1 MYPDIVFE
9 LKDDYGVGWDIYSDL
24 YGKAYDHKVASGGHA
39 KDAVFLI
46 RNVNREVMKQDM
58 NVVDVAPT
66 ILDLLGIDWRGFDF
80 DGRSIFGK

>member
-9 LKDDYGVGWDIYSDL
+9 LKDDYGVGWDIYL

-46 RNVNREVMKQDM
+46 RNVNRAVMKQDM

-66 ILDLLGIDWRGFDF
+66 ILDLLGIEWRGFDF
-80 DGRSIFGK
+80 DGKSIFEK